1 MIDLVL
7 ETLLQAYPL
16 YLFSLPIMLISVWIN
31 RYYRSKNLS
40 SKKPFEPLAIIVI
53 VATIDVIL
61 AATCY
66 SNDFLLY
73 FDINNLKKFNNIH
86 FEPINFFNNI
96 LLPSLMGDLHALIN
110 LFGNMMLFV
119 PLGFCAMWLNFGKK
133 QLKIKITIIC
143 FFFSIMIEIIQMSY
157 GRMVDCIDIIL
168 NTSGAILGCWLF
180 VYFMALTNNLSE
192 KFPAYKEH

>member
-16 YLFSLPIMLISVWIN
+16 YLFSLPIMLILVWIN
-31 RYYRSKNLS
+31 RCYRKKNFS
-40 SKKPFEPLAIIVI
+40 NKKPFEPLAIIVI

-66 SNDFLLY
+66 SNDFILY
-73 FDINNLKKFNNIH
+73 FDMNNLKNFNNIH
-86 FEPINFFNNI
+86 FEPINFFNYI
-96 LLPSLMGDLHALIN
+96 LLPSLMGDLHAFIN
-110 LFGNMMLFV
+110 LFGNIMLFV

-143 FFFSIMIEIIQMSY
+143 FCFSIMIETIQMSY
-157 GRMVDCIDIIL
+157 GRMVDGIDVIL
-168 NTSGAILGCWLF
+168 NTTGAIIGCWLF
-180 VYFMALTNNLSE
+180 VYFMALTNDFAKKFHTFSE
-192 KFPAYKEH
+192 C